1 MWIFGSSKK
10 KDDNEKK
17 VWNNDVVVDP
27 CTLIARSVV
36 LKCIREGNVPK
47 LQKVEKKEVKIELT
61 PVSYKKGTTTISEA
75 KVMHKP
81 SRKRRK
87 KRRRHSD

>member
-17 VWNNDVVVDP
+17 MWNNDIIVDP
-27 CTLIARSVV
+27 CTLLTRSIV

-47 LQKVEKKEVKIELT
+47 LKKVEKKETKIELT
-61 PVSYKKGTTTISEA
+61 PVSYKKGTTTISEV
-75 KVMHKP
+75 KVHKP
-81 SRKRRK
+81 SKRRRK
-87 KRRRHSD
+87 KKRRHSD